1 MMLYVPPMTWR
12 GVWRTLAILF
22 AVVAADGCEELETK
36 RASLQAE
43 LTAVEQMLT
52 ACRIEGSSR
61 DGSLGAGRRA
71 TMQMAEAD
79 SVQIGAT
86 RERLLELLSAR
97 KAHSEGFEPL
107 VHALGRENR
116 RLELTV
122 ADLERKLKKDSAA
135 LTVPSDSTVVA
146 VPGARSLTRGTH
158 NKHAQKRTHAR
169 AHCTPHAQL

>member
-1 MMLYVPPMTWR
+1 MTNYVPPMPRR
-12 GVWRTLAILF
+12 GLWRTLAILF

-43 LTAVEQMLT
+43 LASIEQMLT
-52 ACRIEGSSR
+52 ACTIDR

-71 TMQMAEAD
+71 TMQMALVD

-86 RERLLELLSAR
+86 RERLLELVSAR
-97 KAHSEGFEPL
+97 KAQSEDFEPL

-122 ADLERKLKKDSAA
+122 ADLERKLKDSAA
-135 LTVPSDSTVVA
+135 LTVPSVSTVVA
-146 VPGARSLTRGTH
+146 VPGAHSLARGTH
-158 NKHAQKRTHAR
+158 NTRAHKSTHAR

>member
-1 MMLYVPPMTWR
+1 MTNYVPPMTRR

-43 LTAVEQMLT
+43 LASIEQMLT
-52 ACRIEGSSR
+52 ACTIDR

-71 TMQMAEAD
+71 TMQMAEVD

-86 RERLLELLSAR
+86 RERLLELVSAR
-97 KAHSEGFEPL
+97 KAQSEDLEPL

-122 ADLERKLKKDSAA
+122 ADLERKLQDSAA
-135 LTVPSDSTVVA
+135 LPVPSVSTVVA
-146 VPGARSLTRGTH
+146 VPGARSLARGTH
-158 NKHAQKRTHAR
+158 NTHAQKRTHAR

>member
-1 MMLYVPPMTWR
+1 MTWR
-12 GVWRTLAILF
+12 GVWRPLAIFL

-52 ACRIEGSSR
+52 ACRAEASSV
-61 DGSLGAGRRA
+61 DGSLGAGRRM
-71 TMQMAEAD
+71 TGRMAEVD

-97 KAHSEGFEPL
+97 KAQSEDFEPL

-122 ADLERKLKKDSAA
+122 ADLERKLKDSAA

-146 VPGARSLTRGTH
+146 VPGAHSPARGTH
-158 NKHAQKRTHAR
+158 KKHARKSTHAR
-169 AHCTPHAQL
+169 ARCTPHAQL

>member
-1 MMLYVPPMTWR
+1 MTNYVPPMTRR

-43 LTAVEQMLT
+43 LASIEQMLT
-52 ACRIEGSSR
+52 ACRIDGASV

-71 TMQMAEAD
+71 TIQMAEVD

-86 RERLLELLSAR
+86 RERLLELVSAR
-97 KAHSEGFEPL
+97 KAQSEDFEPL

-122 ADLERKLKKDSAA
+122 ADLERKLKDSAA
-135 LTVPSDSTVVA
+135 LTVPSVSTVVA
-146 VPGARSLTRGTH
+146 VPGAHSLARGTH
-158 NKHAQKRTHAR
+158 NTRAQKRTHAR

>member
-1 MMLYVPPMTWR
+1 MNYVPPMTWR

-52 ACRIEGSSR
+52 ACRAEGSSA
-61 DGSLGAGRRA
+61 DGSLGAGRRM
-71 TMQMAEAD
+71 TGQMAEVD

-97 KAHSEGFEPL
+97 KAQSEDFEPL

-122 ADLERKLKKDSAA
+122 ADLERKLQDSAA
-135 LTVPSDSTVVA
+135 LTVPSVSTVVA
-146 VPGARSLTRGTH
+146 VPGAHSPARGTH
-158 NKHAQKRTHAR
+158 NTHAQKRTHAR
-169 AHCTPHAQL
+169 AHCTAHAQL